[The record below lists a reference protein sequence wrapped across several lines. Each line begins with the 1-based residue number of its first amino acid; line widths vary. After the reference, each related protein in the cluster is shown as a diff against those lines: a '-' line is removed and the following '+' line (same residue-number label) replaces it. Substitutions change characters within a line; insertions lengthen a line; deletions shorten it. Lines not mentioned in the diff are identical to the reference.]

1 VGITQPPSEMFGR
14 LMSLSDDMMWPYF
27 DLVTDH
33 TPEEVAA
40 IAAKVKSGA
49 AHPMDVK
56 MALAEEIIA
65 GFHGAEAAA
74 KAASEFQRIFR
85 DREAPEEILK
95 ITVKQMVSGRFSSY
109 QQNGDI
115 ILTKLLSVSSTGIE
129 KWTRLLSEF
138 EQVSSASEAERIMKG
153 RGFEVDG
160 KIISDPSTRVDLN
173 QHATYRLRIGK
184 KKFLQIIVE

>member
-1 VGITQPPSEMFGR
+1 
-14 LMSLSDDMMWPYF
+14 MMWPYF

-33 TPEEVAA
+33 TPEEVAML
-40 IAAKVKSGA
+40 AAKVKSGA
-49 AHPMDVK
+49 AHPMDIK
-56 MALAEEIIA
+56 MSLAEEIIA

-74 KAASEFQRIFR
+74 KAAAEFQRIFR

-95 ITVKQMVSGRFSSY
+95 ITVKQMVSGRFSSC

-129 KWTRLLSEF
+129 KWTRLLSEL

-160 KIISDPSTRVDLN
+160 KIISDPSARVDLN